1 MTYTRPFVTRRF
13 VAHGGD
19 SRRQQLSLAVEVE
32 DAFTAK
38 PVGVPLR
45 VFIKQLP
52 RARTLLGLS
61 GRYCFED
68 IPDGDYTLVIEFDP
82 AQDWFNLHPLKPGE
96 WVDGFERPVKVPPPG
111 PTEPKLRTPLVK
123 VLLSPKPSYPFPPN
137 ATLVRGRIETKAAP
151 PAAVAGA
158 GVRAA
163 YKQFDPKAPDDK
175 TKTVPA
181 EVETRTNA
189 AGDYVLFFKRLPR
202 GPQQEITVIAE
213 HDQTKVKI
221 KEGAT
226 EFADPLLF
234 P

>member
-13 VAHGGD
+13 VAYGGD

-32 DAFTAK
+32 DAFTER

-52 RARTLLGLS
+52 RARTLLALS

-82 AQDWFNLHPLKPGE
+82 AHDWFNLHPLKPGE
-96 WVDGFERPVKVPPPG
+96 WEDGFERAVKVPPPG
-111 PTEPKLRTPLVK
+111 TTDPKLRKPLVK

-137 ATLVRGRIETKAAP
+137 ATLVRGRIETKAVP
-151 PAAVAGA
+151 PQPVAGA
-158 GVRAA
+158 VVNTT
-163 YKQFDPKAPDDK
+163 YQQSDPSAPDDNNQTIPVK
-175 TKTVPA
+175 
-181 EVETRTNA
+181 VETRTNA
-189 AGDYVLFFKRLPR
+189 AGDYVFFFKRLP
-202 GPQQEITVIAE
+202 GKEQEITVIAE

-221 KEGAT
+221 KEGT
-226 EFADPLLF
+226 TQFADPLLF